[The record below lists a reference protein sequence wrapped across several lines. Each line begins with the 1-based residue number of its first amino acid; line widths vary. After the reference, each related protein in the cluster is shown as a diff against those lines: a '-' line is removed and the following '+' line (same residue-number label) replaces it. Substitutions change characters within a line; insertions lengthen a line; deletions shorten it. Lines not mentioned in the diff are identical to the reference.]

1 MSNDM
6 ARPPPAPQ
14 GKWQTDR
21 LMAVKGD
28 VGGPVSLTGV
38 SKELVSTFRQL
49 SNHGDSIQQL
59 AEELW
64 TEINAIE
71 RRGEVLQ
78 RYAAKL
84 AALQSQ
90 LTSSKEEFQRT
101 THTRMSEVTLEESD
115 LASELLQITE
125 TERRVRHV
133 RLQQETQISRLLA
146 QISNLTAECERLAE
160 LSALSEKERI
170 RFSKLRDEWENA
182 YRMNNTVKAHQRQL
196 AREIKSHEQELLR
209 LSQTLPVVLSQKRQ
223 TEKQIAD
230 LEKQRET
237 ACAEQINRMAELK
250 LERSSMRE
258 KEAELKS
265 DGMKR
270 SRRIEHM
277 TPTICE
283 LDSIIEL
290 LDCRVRTTRIEVS
303 KARIELNELHQKR
316 RDLKINQVLKTSI
329 ESSRRRIVNSIAE
342 IECEIENARGLKLRF
357 CQEIRNTGYDIQTP
371 SRQLPALNLIDR
383 FWRQIDDELLRWRRN
398 DGEEGDLLEDWL
410 QLLED
415 EARIEPRVAHL

>member
-1 MSNDM
+1 
-6 ARPPPAPQ
+6 
-14 GKWQTDR
+14 
-21 LMAVKGD
+21 
-28 VGGPVSLTGV
+28 
-38 SKELVSTFRQL
+38 
-49 SNHGDSIQQL
+49 
-59 AEELW
+59 
-64 TEINAIE
+64 
-71 RRGEVLQ
+71 
-78 RYAAKL
+78 
-84 AALQSQ
+84 
-90 LTSSKEEFQRT
+90 
-101 THTRMSEVTLEESD
+101 VTIEESD

-133 RLQQETQISRLLA
+133 RLQQEVQISRLLA
-146 QISNLTAECERLAE
+146 QISNLTAECEQLAE
-160 LSALSEKERI
+160 LSARSEKEGI
-170 RFSKLRDEWENA
+170 RFSKLRDELENA
-182 YRMNNTVKAHQRQL
+182 YRMNDTVKAHQRQL

-223 TEKQIAD
+223 MEKQIAD

-237 ACAEQINRMAELK
+237 ACAEQIKRMAELK

-265 DGMKR
+265 DGTKR

-283 LDSIIEL
+283 LDSIIDVL
-290 LDCRVRTTRIEVS
+290 NCRVRMTRIEVS

-342 IECEIENARGLKLRF
+342 IEREIESARGLKLRF
-357 CQEIRNTGYDIQTP
+357 CQEIQNTGHDIQRP